1 MYMAMNISSI
11 GLNPMRSVNWY
22 NMAAM
27 NNVKLAQVFSKK
39 MDSIANVKP
48 VPRTDNTVSSSLRKD
63 SQEFLKRYEQSMTR
77 LQQAAKDLS
86 DSKVNGAANQMAA
99 TSTAKDVIGVQAVG
113 KLTSPTE
120 YHVEVQQ
127 VAAAQTNQSN
137 STWGRGAPLEGGS
150 FTLAT
155 KEGTAEIKVDPTAV
169 KTNKELYSA
178 IADEINRLDLGV
190 TAEMQESAGKVSLS
204 LTSAETGKENGFA
217 ISGSFAEKIGLNQT
231 KQAAQDAVYTVKA
244 KDVNDKLDEG
254 KEYTSASNKVSI
266 GEDKI
271 EATLKKAG
279 TSTVKVGEDVE
290 GIADKLDNL
299 VNTFNDTVKFLDKNA
314 DRGTGVLYQM
324 RRMAQLPTGEKAMNL
339 VGISANSDGT
349 YTFDRDVFADAMEKN
364 SSLTKEIVSG
374 NYGFAEGIRRSAQ
387 AGANTSSAKLVDN
400 MKETQNIINR
410 LTQFNM
416 MNQWSYSPM
425 GAYSKAGA
433 YNMFNYFTTGAMMNM
448 YI

>member
-254 KEYTSASNKVSI
+254 KEYTSA
-266 GEDKI
+266 
-271 EATLKKAG
+271 
-279 TSTVKVGEDVE
+279 
-290 GIADKLDNL
+290 
-299 VNTFNDTVKFLDKNA
+299 
-314 DRGTGVLYQM
+314 R
-324 RRMAQLPTGEKAMNL
+324 
-339 VGISANSDGT
+339 
-349 YTFDRDVFADAMEKN
+349 
-364 SSLTKEIVSG
+364 
-374 NYGFAEGIRRSAQ
+374 IR
-387 AGANTSSAKLVDN
+387 
-400 MKETQNIINR
+400 
-410 LTQFNM
+410 
-416 MNQWSYSPM
+416 
-425 GAYSKAGA
+425 
-433 YNMFNYFTTGAMMNM
+433 
-448 YI
+448 